1 MHARLIQVTTKP
13 GHLKD
18 CIKSLVEQGIPIL
31 KQQPGFVDVVGLTS
45 DTERD
50 QFVGLTIWK
59 SKEDAE
65 KYANGQARQVLDSI
79 KPFLQQEPTFR
90 TFNLEASTIHNVG
103 IGRAASSRQG

>member
-1 MHARLIQVTTKP
+1 MHGRLIQLTTKP

-31 KQQPGFVDVVGLTS
+31 KQQPGFVDAVALTS

-79 KPFLQQEPTFR
+79 KLFLQQEPAFR
-90 TFNLEASTIHNVG
+90 SFNLEASTIHNIG
-103 IGRAASSRQG
+103 IGRGASSR